1 MLQLSVVI
9 TIDFDNKKE
18 KKRKLLNYVLNCLVL
33 NLKFVD

>member
-18 KKRKLLNYVLNCLVL
+18 KKRKLLNYVLNYLVL